1 MSSTTD
7 PTPIDRSR
15 LRAYTTARVGL
26 RRAGTSLATSELLDM
41 ALCLAEARD
50 AVHAELSA
58 VSLRAQFAERGLEAF
73 SVRSAARDR
82 AEYLRRPDLGRRLS
96 PASRAMLEIPD
107 PTQSQSRA
115 QNRALNG
122 PPKLAIIVA
131 DGLSAIAVER
141 HAVPVLDAL
150 LSFLTIEDA
159 ESGEP
164 TQSQNRALNGAPNP
178 LPGSWLVGPVVI
190 AEQARVA
197 IGDEIGEVLKAA
209 ATLLLI
215 GERPGLSSPDSL
227 GAYITWAPR
236 VGRSDAER
244 NCISNI
250 RPEGLSYPLA
260 ARKIAGYLAQAR
272 RFQLT
277 GVALKEDS
285 AQLEG

>member
-1 MSSTTD
+1 MSD
-7 PTPIDRSR
+7 ALDRSR
-15 LRAYTTARVGL
+15 LSAYTTARVGL

-50 AVHAELSA
+50 AVHAELSV
-58 VSLRAQFAERGLEAF
+58 VSLRAQLGERGLQIF

-82 AEYLRRPDLGRRLS
+82 AEYLRRPDLGRRL
-96 PASRAMLEIPD
+96 ATGSRAALEACE
-107 PTQSQSRA
+107 PTQSQH
-115 QNRALNG
+115 RALNRA
-122 PPKLAIIVA
+122 PSLVVVIA

-150 LSFLTIEDA
+150 L
-159 ESGEP
+159 
-164 TQSQNRALNGAPNP
+164 P
-178 LPGSWLVGPVVI
+178 LLEGWRIGPVVI

-197 IGDEIGEVLKAA
+197 IGDEIGETLKAE

-227 GAYITWAPR
+227 GAYITWGPR

-250 RPEGLSYPLA
+250 RPEGLSYALA
-260 ARKIAGYLAQAR
+260 AGKVAGYLTQAR
-272 RFQLT
+272 KLRLT
-277 GVALKEDS
+277 GVALKEEPL
-285 AQLEG
+285 QLGN